1 MSLYRHKDPQIS
13 HSLRHSV
20 RDGVAY
26 SVMQGGGETYFS
38 AFALF
43 LRASSQQIA
52 WLAALP
58 ALLGSVAQLIS
69 ARLGAGHVRWRKRL
83 IVTGAVIHAL
93 TWLPL
98 MALPLL
104 FPSHSVELFIACVLL
119 LGIAGDF
126 IVPQWASLMGD
137 LVPAQRRG
145 RYFGHRSR
153 LATLSNFIALVAAG
167 GLLHLAEQHD
177 YTLPGYLL
185 VFLIAMLARVVS
197 VYHLAR
203 MHDPQAGLQRE
214 QEHPPRPLRA
224 WLADLRGTGY
234 LRFAVFMAL
243 FQGATAIAAPF
254 FTVHMLNDL
263 HFTYLQFMV
272 LTAAS
277 VMMKFFT
284 LAAWGRVADAYGN
297 RLVQRITGLIIP
309 VVPALWLVSPDFWY
323 LLGLQC
329 LGGLVWAG
337 FSLSSGNYLY
347 ELLPGRRL
355 ASYMAFSAVLTAI
368 GIFLGALAGG
378 WLAQHGPD
386 LVPLFGEAGVLAYPL
401 YGVFACSALMRLL
414 VAVAGLRQLR
424 ELRRVRRLTARG
436 LIFRFTRLYPP
447 AEMSLELLT
456 SFRKGRRDTRRAVSG

>member
-1 MSLYRHKDPQIS
+1 MNLYRHQDPLVSQ
-13 HSLRHSV
+13 SLRHSV

-43 LRASSQQIA
+43 LRASTQQVA

-58 ALLGSVAQLIS
+58 ALVGASAQLVS
-69 ARLGAGHVRWRKRL
+69 AWLTAGHVRWRKRI
-83 IVTGAVIHAL
+83 IVLGAALHAL

-98 MALPLL
+98 MVLPLL
-104 FPSHSVELFIACVLL
+104 FPVHGVELFIACVLL
-119 LGIAGDF
+119 LTVAGDF
-126 IVPQWASLMGD
+126 IAPQWGSLMGD
-137 LVPAQRRG
+137 LVPERRRG

-153 LATLSNFIALVAAG
+153 LSTLTNFIALIGAG
-167 GLLHLAEQHD
+167 GLLHLAELHGM
-177 YTLPGYLL
+177 TLLGYLL
-185 VFLIAMLARVVS
+185 VFAVAMVARITS

-203 MHDPQAGLQRE
+203 MHDPQAGITRD
-214 QEHPPRPLRA
+214 QETPPRQFRA
-224 WLADLRGTGY
+224 WLRDLRGTGY
-234 LRFAVFMAL
+234 LRFVLFMAL
-243 FQGATAIAAPF
+243 FQGATAVASPF

-263 HFTYLQFMV
+263 RFSYLEFMV

-284 LAAWGRVADAYGN
+284 LAAWGRVADAYGS
-297 RLVQRITGLIIP
+297 RLVQRITGLVIP
-309 VVPALWLVSPDFWY
+309 VVPALWLISSDFWY
-323 LLGLQC
+323 LLVIQC

-355 ASYMAFSAVLTAI
+355 APFMALNALFTAA
-368 GIFLGALAGG
+368 GVFLGALAGG
-378 WLAQHGPD
+378 WLGQNWPA
-386 LVPLFGEAGVLAYPL
+386 LFPALAYPL
-401 YGVFACSALMRLL
+401 YGVFAVSSLL
-414 VAVAGLRQLR
+414 RFGVAIIGLRRLR

-447 AEMSLELLT
+447 AEMSLVPVS
-456 SFRKGRRDTRRAVSG
+456 SFRKRRGRERRVARG

>member
-1 MSLYRHKDPQIS
+1 MNLYRHQDPRVSQ
-13 HSLRHSV
+13 SLRHSV
-20 RDGVAY
+20 RDGVAF
-26 SVMQGGGETYFS
+26 SVMQGGAETYLS

-43 LRASSQQIA
+43 LKATTQQIA

-58 ALLGSVAQLIS
+58 ALIGSVSQLIS
-69 ARLGAGHVRWRKRL
+69 ARLSAGHVRWRKRI

-98 MALPLL
+98 MSLPLL

-119 LGIAGDF
+119 LHIAGDF
-126 IVPQWASLMGD
+126 IAPQWGCLMGD
-137 LVPAQRRG
+137 LVPERRRG

-153 LATLSNFIALVAAG
+153 LSTLTNFISLVAAG
-167 GLLHLAEQHD
+167 VLLHLAQQHG
-177 YTLPGYLL
+177 YTLLGYLL
-185 VFLIAMLARVVS
+185 VFLVAMLARMVS

-203 MHDPQAGLQRE
+203 MHDPQAGITRE
-214 QEHPPRPLRA
+214 EETPPRPFRA
-224 WLADLRGTGY
+224 WLAELRGTGY
-234 LRFAVFMAL
+234 LRFVIFMAL
-243 FQGATAIAAPF
+243 FQGATAIASPF
-254 FTVHMLNDL
+254 FTVHMLNNL
-263 HFTYLQFMV
+263 HFSYLQFMV

-277 VMMKFFT
+277 VMLKFFS
-284 LAAWGRVADAYGN
+284 LAAWGRVADAYGS

-309 VVPALWLVSPDFWY
+309 VVPALWLVSTDFWY
-323 LLGLQC
+323 LLSLQC

-355 ASYMAFSAVLTAI
+355 AAFMAINAVFTAV
-368 GIFLGALAGG
+368 GIFIGALAGG
-378 WLAQHGPD
+378 WLALHWPASIP
-386 LVPLFGEAGVLAYPL
+386 VFGRELALDYAL

-414 VAVAGLRQLR
+414 VAVIGLRQLR

-447 AEMSLELLT
+447 AEMSLELIA
-456 SFRKGRRDTRRAVSG
+456 SFRKGRKPSKPAS